1 MILPTLNTNSASGGM
16 AKIISGGSTRCGTMI
31 IAADHSSA
39 PTVKKM
45 FMPSA
50 IHGSQPARK
59 W

>member
-1 MILPTLNTNSASGGM
+1 MILATLNTNSANGGI
-16 AKIISGGSTRCGTMI
+16 AKISSGGSTRCGTMI

-50 IHGSQPARK
+50 THGNQPARK